1 MANPANAENTT
12 PPTAIRIIS
21 VVLNSLVSSD
31 FGVAGVGE
39 RVVVVIVVGYVQ
51 VKLDAALEMRILVS
65 SHVGY
70 GDLMASVKTDEFP
83 KS

>member
-39 RVVVVIVVGYVQ
+39 RVVVVIVVLSVQ
-51 VKLDAALEMRILVS
+51 VKLDGALSIS
-65 SHVGY
+65 
-70 GDLMASVKTDEFP
+70 P
-83 KS
+83 KEALFEQ

>member
-21 VVLNSLVSSD
+21 VVLNSLVSSV
-31 FGVAGVGE
+31 FGVAGVG
-39 RVVVVIVVGYVQ
+39 VVVVVVVGCVQ

-65 SHVGY
+65 SQVGY

>member
-21 VVLNSLVSSD
+21 VVLNSLVSLD

-51 VKLDAALEMRILVS
+51 VKLDGASSISPKKALFEQ
-65 SHVGY
+65 
-70 GDLMASVKTDEFP
+70 
-83 KS
+83 

>member
-21 VVLNSLVSSD
+21 VVLNSLVSLD

-51 VKLDAALEMRILVS
+51 VKLDTAAAIS
-65 SHVGY
+65 
-70 GDLMASVKTDEFP
+70 P
-83 KS
+83 KEALFEQ

>member
-21 VVLNSLVSSD
+21 VVVNSLVSSD

-39 RVVVVIVVGYVQ
+39 RVVVVIVVGDVQ
-51 VKLDAALEMRILVS
+51 VNLDAAAAIS
-65 SHVGY
+65 
-70 GDLMASVKTDEFP
+70 P
-83 KS
+83 KEALFEQ

>member
-65 SHVGY
+65 SQVGY